1 MSKAHSSRPARSRP
15 FRLGMILPVLAMAA
29 LPWVA
34 EALAV
39 AASAAPAPAATA
51 PKLPASPQL
60 PVTVPANVLAGSTGF
75 ADLAERLLPT
85 VVNISTSQTL
95 KRRPDQQGQQGQQAP
110 QGTPFDEFFK
120 NFSDRDNR
128 PRRVQSLGSGFII
141 DPAGYVVTNNHVIE
155 GADEITVI
163 LDDGDEMKATLVG
176 TDEKTDLALLK
187 VTSKNPL
194 PTARMGDSDKARVG
208 EWVMAIGDPFGLGG
222 TVTTG
227 IISARNRDIN
237 AGAYDDF
244 IQTDAPINRGNSGGP
259 LFNMYGDV
267 IGVNSAIYSPT
278 GGSVGI
284 GFAIPINAAKNVIAQ
299 LRTAGVVRRGWL
311 GVRIQEVTDELAES
325 LGIDRGRGALISGMD
340 QNGPAQKAG
349 LQNGDVV
356 LTFDGRPVADNRAL
370 PRMVADAPIGKTVNL
385 EIMRRGQKRTVPVT
399 VQRLVEDDQKV
410 ASADPD
416 TSKQKQAPR
425 GPTVT
430 NLGMT
435 LAPITGESRRR
446 YRLDDKVQ
454 GVLVTDVDTESAA
467 GQKNIRAGDVI
478 TEVAQQ
484 KVTSVDDFNAK
495 LTEER
500 RANHRVVLLQ
510 VSRGGE
516 LTFIPVRLDPN

>member
-1 MSKAHSSRPARSRP
+1 MSKALSSRSGQARSIGLR
-15 FRLGMILPVLAMAA
+15 MILPVLAMAI
-29 LPWVA
+29 LPWA
-34 EALAV
+34 AYDLAG
-39 AASAAPAPAATA
+39 AAPAPAATA
-51 PKLPASPQL
+51 PRLPQSPQL
-60 PVTVPANVLAGSTGF
+60 PVTVPANVLAGSQGF

-95 KRRPDQQGQQGQQAP
+95 RRNADKQAEPQTP
-110 QGTPFDEFFK
+110 QGTPFDDFFK

-141 DPAGYVVTNNHVIE
+141 DAAGFVVTNNHVID

-163 LDDGDEMKATLVG
+163 LEDGDEMKATLVG

-187 VTSKNPL
+187 VNPSSPL
-194 PTARMGDSDKARVG
+194 PVARMGDSEKARVG

-237 AGAYDDF
+237 SGAYDDF

-259 LFNMYGDV
+259 LFNMYGEV

-284 GFAIPINAAKNVIAQ
+284 GFAIPINAARNVITQ
-299 LRTAGVVRRGWL
+299 LRAGGIVQRGWL
-311 GVRIQEVTDELAES
+311 GVRIQEVTSELAES
-325 LGIDRGRGALISGMD
+325 LGLDKGRGALISGMD
-340 QNGPAQKAG
+340 EKGPAQKAG
-349 LQNGDVV
+349 MLNGDVV

-370 PRMVADAPIGKTVNL
+370 PRMVADAPIGKTVNIEVL
-385 EIMRRGQKRTVPVT
+385 RKGQRRTLPIT
-399 VQRLVEDDQKV
+399 VQRLEDDQKV
-410 ASADPD
+410 ASAE
-416 TSKQKQAPR
+416 SEKGKQKSAPPR
-425 GPTVT
+425 APTMT

-454 GVLVTDVDTESAA
+454 GVVVTDVDGESPA
-467 GQKNIRAGDVI
+467 GLKNIRTGDVI

-484 KVTSVDDFNAK
+484 KIVSPEDFSAK
-495 LTEER
+495 LDAER
-500 RANHRVVLLQ
+500 KANHRIVLLQ

-516 LTFIPVRLDPN
+516 LTFIGVRLDPN

>member
-1 MSKAHSSRPARSRP
+1 MSKALSSRPGNARQLAMRIVP
-15 FRLGMILPVLAMAA
+15 ILAMAV
-29 LPWVA
+29 LPWA
-34 EALAV
+34 ADALAG
-39 AASAAPAPAATA
+39 AAPAPSAAAPA
-51 PKLPASPQL
+51 PKLPLSPQL

-95 KRRPDQQGQQGQQAP
+95 KRRPDQQNEPQLP
-110 QGTPFDEFFK
+110 QGTPFDDFFK
-120 NFSDRDNR
+120 NFSDRENR
-128 PRRVQSLGSGFII
+128 PRRVQSLGSGFIV
-141 DPAGYVVTNNHVIE
+141 DAQGYVVTNNHVIE

-163 LDDGDEMKATLVG
+163 QEDGTSMVATLVG
-176 TDEKTDLALLK
+176 RDEKTDLALLK
-187 VTSKNPL
+187 VNPRMPL
-194 PTARMGDSDKARVG
+194 PVTRLGDSDKARVG

-237 AGAYDDF
+237 AGPYDDF

-259 LFNMYGDV
+259 LFNMYGEV

-325 LGIDRGRGALISGMD
+325 LGLEKGRGALIAGMD
-340 QNGPAQKAG
+340 EKGPAQKAG

-356 LTFDGRPVADNRAL
+356 LTFDGRAVADNRAL
-370 PRMVADAPIGKTVNL
+370 PRMVAEAPIGKTVNL
-385 EIMRRGQKRTVPVT
+385 EVMRRGQKRTLPIT
-399 VQRLVEDDQKV
+399 VQRLVEDEQKV
-410 ASADPD
+410 ASADPG
-416 TSKQKQAPR
+416 SQKSTAKPPVM
-425 GPTVT
+425 G

-435 LAPITGESRRR
+435 LAPITTESRRR

-454 GVLVTDVDTESAA
+454 GVVVTDVDADSPA
-467 GQKNIRAGDVI
+467 GQKNIRTGDVI

-484 KVTSVDDFNAK
+484 PIVSPEDFATK
-495 LTEER
+495 LDAER
-500 RANHRVVLLQ
+500 RAGHRVVLLQ

-516 LTFIPVRLDPN
+516 LTFIGVRLEPN

>member
-1 MSKAHSSRPARSRP
+1 MSKGLSPRPGYARSFGLR
-15 FRLGMILPVLAMAA
+15 FLPVLAIAV
-29 LPWVA
+29 LPWA
-34 EALAV
+34 ADALG
-39 AASAAPAPAATA
+39 AAPAPA
-51 PKLPASPQL
+51 PRLPGSPQL
-60 PVTVPANVLAGSTGF
+60 PVTVPANVQAGSAGF

-95 KRRPDQQGQQGQQAP
+95 RRRADPNQP
-110 QGTPFDEFFK
+110 QLPEGTPFDDFFK
-120 NFSDRDNR
+120 NFSDRENR
-128 PRRVQSLGSGFII
+128 PRRVQSLGSGFIV
-141 DPAGYVVTNNHVIE
+141 DSAGYVVTNNHVIE

-163 LDDGDEMKATLVG
+163 LDDGTSMVATLVG
-176 TDEKTDLALLK
+176 RDEKTDLALLK
-187 VTSKNPL
+187 VNPRMPL
-194 PTARMGDSDKARVG
+194 PIARMGDSDRARVG

-237 AGAYDDF
+237 AGPYDDF

-299 LRTAGVVRRGWL
+299 LRDSGIVRRGWL

-325 LGIDRGRGALISGMD
+325 LGLDKGRGALIAGMD
-340 QNGPAQKAG
+340 TNGPARKAG
-349 LQNGDVV
+349 LQDGDVV

-370 PRMVADAPIGKTVNL
+370 PRMVAEAQIGKTVNV
-385 EIMRRGQKRTVPVT
+385 EVMRRGQKRTMPVT
-399 VQRLVEDDQKV
+399 VARLAEDEQKV
-410 ASADPD
+410 ASVEPD
-416 TSKQKQAPR
+416 SQKATPAR
-425 GPTVT
+425 PALT

-435 LAPITGESRRR
+435 LASITGESRRR

-454 GVLVTDVDTESAA
+454 GVVVTDIDPDGPA

-478 TEVAQQ
+478 TEVAQE
-484 KVTSVDDFNAK
+484 KVASPQDFTAK
-495 LTEER
+495 LEAER
-500 RANHRVVLLQ
+500 RAGHRIVLLQ
-510 VSRGGE
+510 VSRDGE
-516 LTFIPVRLDPN
+516 LTFIGVRLASN

>member
-1 MSKAHSSRPARSRP
+1 
-15 FRLGMILPVLAMAA
+15 MILPVLAMAI
-29 LPWVA
+29 LPWA
-34 EALAV
+34 ADALAG
-39 AASAAPAPAATA
+39 AAPAAPAATA
-51 PKLPASPQL
+51 PRLPASPQL
-60 PVTVPANVLAGSTGF
+60 PATVPANVLAGSQGF

-85 VVNISTSQTL
+85 VVNISTSQML
-95 KRRPDQQGQQGQQAP
+95 KRPADQQKQPPP
-110 QGTPFDEFFK
+110 QGTPFDDFFK
-120 NFSDRDNR
+120 NFSDRENR

-141 DPAGYVVTNNHVIE
+141 DAAGYVVTNNHVIE

-163 LDDGDEMKATLVG
+163 LESGDEMKATLVG

-187 VTSKNPL
+187 VNPSSPL
-194 PTARMGDSDKARVG
+194 PVARMGDSEKARVG

-237 AGAYDDF
+237 AGPYDDF

-299 LRTAGVVRRGWL
+299 LRAGGIVRRGWL

-325 LGIDRGRGALISGMD
+325 FGLDKGRGALIAGMD
-340 QNGPAQKAG
+340 EKGPAQKAG

-356 LTFDGRPVADNRAL
+356 LSFDGRPVADNRAL
-370 PRMVADAPIGKTVNL
+370 PRMVADAPVGKTVNV
-385 EIMRRGQKRTVPVT
+385 EIMRRGQKRTLPIT
-399 VQRLVEDDQKV
+399 VARLADDEQKV
-410 ASADPD
+410 ASAEP
-416 TSKQKQAPR
+416 TKGGAQGKQLSTP
-425 GPTVT
+425 VLT

-435 LAPITGESRRR
+435 LGPITGESRRR

-454 GVLVTDVDTESAA
+454 GVVVTDVDADSPA
-467 GQKNIRAGDVI
+467 GQKNIRTGDVI

-484 KVTSVDDFNAK
+484 KITSPEDFSAK
-495 LTEER
+495 LDTER
-500 RANHRVVLLQ
+500 KAGHRVVLLQ

-516 LTFIPVRLDPN
+516 LTFIGVRLN

>member
-1 MSKAHSSRPARSRP
+1 MSKAYSSRPGRSRWP
-15 FRLGMILPVLAMAA
+15 LRLGMILPVLAMAI
-29 LPWVA
+29 LPWA
-34 EALAV
+34 ADALAG
-39 AASAAPAPAATA
+39 AAPAAPAPAATA

-60 PVTVPANVLAGSTGF
+60 PVTVPANVLAGSSGF

-95 KRRPDQQGQQGQQAP
+95 KRRPDQQPQQPP
-110 QGTPFDEFFK
+110 QGTPFDDFFK
-120 NFSDRDNR
+120 NFTDRENR
-128 PRRVQSLGSGFII
+128 PRRVQSLGSGFIV
-141 DPAGYVVTNNHVIE
+141 DAAGYVVTNNHVID

-163 LDDGDEMKATLVG
+163 LDDGAEMKATLVG

-187 VTSKNPL
+187 VSSKTAL
-194 PTARMGDSDKARVG
+194 PTAKMGDSDKARVG

-259 LFNMYGDV
+259 LFNMYGEV

-299 LRTAGVVRRGWL
+299 LRAGGIVRRGWL

-325 LGIDRGRGALISGMD
+325 LGLDRGRGALISGMD

-356 LTFDGRPVADNRAL
+356 LTFDGKPVPDNRAL
-370 PRMVADAPIGKTVNL
+370 PRMVADAQIGKAVNV
-385 EIMRRGQKRTVPVT
+385 EILRRGQRRSVSVT
-399 VQRLVEDDQKV
+399 VQRLVEDDQKL
-410 ASADPD
+410 ASASPD
-416 TSKQKQAPR
+416 SSKQKQAPR

-435 LAPITGESRRR
+435 VAPITGESRRR

-454 GVLVTDVDTESAA
+454 GVVVTDVDADSPA
-467 GQKNIRAGDVI
+467 GQKNIRSGDVI
-478 TEVAQQ
+478 TEVAQE
-484 KVTSVDDFNAK
+484 KVTSPEDFTAK
-495 LTEER
+495 LEAER
-500 RANHRVVLLQ
+500 RAGHRIVLIQ

>member
-1 MSKAHSSRPARSRP
+1 MSKALSSRPTHRRP
-15 FRLGMILPVLAMAA
+15 FGLRMILPVLAVAI
-29 LPWVA
+29 LPWA
-34 EALAV
+34 ADALAG
-39 AASAAPAPAATA
+39 AAPATPAPAAT
-51 PKLPASPQL
+51 PKLPSSPQL

-95 KRRPDQQGQQGQQAP
+95 KRRPDQQGQQGQQVP

-163 LDDGDEMKATLVG
+163 LDEGTEMKATLVG

-194 PTARMGDSDKARVG
+194 PTARMGDSDKSRVG

-259 LFNMYGDV
+259 LFNMYGEV

-284 GFAIPINAAKNVIAQ
+284 GFAIPINAAKNVISQ

-325 LGIDRGRGALISGMD
+325 LGLDKGRGALISGMD

-356 LTFDGRPVADNRAL
+356 LTFDGKPVADNRAL
-370 PRMVADAPIGKTVNL
+370 PRMVAEAQIGKTVNV
-385 EIMRRGQKRTVPVT
+385 EVMRRGQRRTLPIT
-399 VQRLVEDDQKV
+399 VQRLVEDEQKV
-410 ASADPD
+410 ASADAS
-416 TSKQKQAPR
+416 TQKSSRPPSAS
-425 GPTVT
+425 

-435 LAPITGESRRR
+435 LAPLTGESRRR
-446 YRLDDKVQ
+446 FRLNDSVQ
-454 GVLVTDVDTESAA
+454 GVIVSEVDPDSPA
-467 GQKNIRAGDVI
+467 GQKNIRTGDVI

-484 KVTSVDDFNAK
+484 PVTSPEDF
-495 LTEER
+495 
-500 RANHRVVLLQ
+500 
-510 VSRGGE
+510 
-516 LTFIPVRLDPN
+516 

>member
-1 MSKAHSSRPARSRP
+1 
-15 FRLGMILPVLAMAA
+15 MILPVLAMAI
-29 LPWVA
+29 LPWA
-34 EALAV
+34 ANALAG
-39 AASAAPAPAATA
+39 AAPTAPAATA
-51 PKLPASPQL
+51 PKLAQSPQL
-60 PVTVPANVLAGSTGF
+60 PVTVPANVLAGSSGF

-95 KRRPDQQGQQGQQAP
+95 KRPADQQKQQQPP
-110 QGTPFDEFFK
+110 QGTPFDDFFK
-120 NFSDRDNR
+120 NFTDRDNR

-141 DPAGYVVTNNHVIE
+141 DAAGYVVTNNHVIE

-163 LDDGDEMKATLVG
+163 LEDGDEMKATLVG

-187 VTSKNPL
+187 VNPSSPL
-194 PTARMGDSDKARVG
+194 PVARMGDSEKARVG

-259 LFNMYGDV
+259 LFNMYGEV

-284 GFAIPINAAKNVIAQ
+284 GFAIPINAARNVITQ
-299 LRTAGVVRRGWL
+299 LRAGGAVTRGWL
-311 GVRIQEVTDELAES
+311 GVRIQEVTGELAES
-325 LGIDRGRGALISGMD
+325 LGLDKGRGALIAGMD
-340 QNGPAQKAG
+340 KNGPAQKAG

-356 LTFDGRPVADNRAL
+356 LTFDGKAVADNRAL
-370 PRMVADAPIGKTVNL
+370 PRMVADAQVGKTVNV
-385 EIMRRGQKRTVPVT
+385 EILRRGQRRTLPVT
-399 VQRLVEDDQKV
+399 VQKLADDDQKV
-410 ASADPD
+410 ASANPD
-416 TSKQKQAPR
+416 SSKQKQAPR

-446 YRLDDKVQ
+446 YRLDDRVQ
-454 GVLVTDVDTESAA
+454 GVVVTEVDADSPA
-467 GQKNIRAGDVI
+467 GEKNIRSGDVI

-484 KVTSVDDFNAK
+484 NVTSVEDFTAK
-495 LTEER
+495 IEAER
-500 RANHRVVLLQ
+500 QAGHRVVLLQ

-516 LTFIPVRLDPN
+516 LTFIPVRLAAN

>member
-1 MSKAHSSRPARSRP
+1 
-15 FRLGMILPVLAMAA
+15 
-29 LPWVA
+29 
-34 EALAV
+34 
-39 AASAAPAPAATA
+39 
-51 PKLPASPQL
+51 
-60 PVTVPANVLAGSTGF
+60 
-75 ADLAERLLPT
+75 
-85 VVNISTSQTL
+85 
-95 KRRPDQQGQQGQQAP
+95 
-110 QGTPFDEFFK
+110 
-120 NFSDRDNR
+120 
-128 PRRVQSLGSGFII
+128 
-141 DPAGYVVTNNHVIE
+141 
-155 GADEITVI
+155 
-163 LDDGDEMKATLVG
+163 
-176 TDEKTDLALLK
+176 
-187 VTSKNPL
+187 
-194 PTARMGDSDKARVG
+194 
-208 EWVMAIGDPFGLGG
+208 MAIGDPFGLGG

-356 LTFDGRPVADNRAL
+356 VTFDGKPVADNRAL

-454 GVLVTDVDTESAA
+454 GVLVTDVDAESAA

-495 LTEER
+495 LAEER

>member
-1 MSKAHSSRPARSRP
+1 MSKALSSRPGHSRP
-15 FRLGMILPVLAMAA
+15 FRLGMILPVLAMAI
-29 LPWVA
+29 LPWA
-34 EALAV
+34 AQALAG
-39 AASAAPAPAATA
+39 AAPAAPAATA
-51 PKLPASPQL
+51 PKLPQSPQL
-60 PVTVPANVLAGSTGF
+60 PVTVPANVQAGSSGF

-95 KRRPDQQGQQGQQAP
+95 KRTPDQQKNQPQPP
-110 QGTPFDEFFK
+110 QGTPFDDFFK
-120 NFSDRDNR
+120 NFTDRDNR

-141 DPAGYVVTNNHVIE
+141 DAAGYVVTNNHVIE

-163 LDDGDEMKATLVG
+163 FDDGDELKATLVG

-187 VTSKNPL
+187 VTSKNQL
-194 PTARMGDSDKARVG
+194 PPAKMGDSDKARVG

-222 TVTTG
+222 SVTTG

-259 LFNMYGDV
+259 LFNMYGEV
-267 IGVNSAIYSPT
+267 IGVNTAIYSPT

-284 GFAIPINAAKNVIAQ
+284 GFAIPINAAKNVINQ
-299 LRTAGVVRRGWL
+299 LRAAGVVRRGWL

-325 LGIDRGRGALISGMD
+325 LGLDRGRGALISGMD

-356 LTFDGRPVADNRAL
+356 LTFDGKAVTDNRAL
-370 PRMVADAPIGKTVNL
+370 PRMVADTQIGRTVNV
-385 EIMRRGQKRTVPVT
+385 EILRRGQRRTLPIT
-399 VQRLVEDDQKV
+399 VQRLNEDDQKL
-410 ASADPD
+410 ASADPNA
-416 TSKQKQAPR
+416 SKQKQGPR

-435 LAPITGESRRR
+435 LAPITGEARRR
-446 YRLDDKVQ
+446 WRLDDRVQ
-454 GVLVTDVDTESAA
+454 GVVVTEVDAESPA
-467 GQKNIRAGDVI
+467 GEKNIRPGDVI

-484 KVTSVDDFNAK
+484 RITSVEDFTARVE
-495 LTEER
+495 EER
-500 RANHRVVLLQ
+500 RAQHRVVLLQ

-516 LTFIPVRLDPN
+516 LTFIPVRLAPN